1 MDSASLHEDLVA
13 NSNALRRLARDLLRD
28 PHRADDVVQDAMCA
42 AIEQPP
48 RSRATLGSWLRK
60 VVARAAFDHRRG
72 ERRRRAREQVAAAAT
87 RANTQPTDA
96 QVELQQRLLAAVH
109 ALAEPY
115 RSAIWQRYY
124 EDRSPREIA
133 AACGDPVKTVK
144 TRLHR
149 GLRQLRERLDVQHG
163 SRGVWATVA
172 APLLVP
178 GSPLSGVLVMST
190 ATKSGIAAAVAF
202 VLSVSLW
209 WVANDAT
216 PAIAPSAGNAEAPAV
231 VASGPTGA
239 EASTREPVAVDAAG
253 APTEPVQPAVQVG
266 GGGPSKSPLAGIVLD
281 LEGRPVAGIDLT
293 WDDVPFVPPVRTDAD
308 GAFRCR
314 AAASGRLGVAS
325 KDVIAV
331 LVPTMWGDLFGTGA
345 AEAALRLD
353 LTIVVAPWAR
363 VQGVV
368 VDTTGAP
375 VAGAQLAVHHGVPL
389 RSRIARVLDRC
400 VDAKFE
406 TMTPDDG
413 RFCLAAV
420 PFAESARLTI
430 TARGHRTLTMTV
442 EDARHREQFVLERIV
457 RGDVLEGAVV
467 DENGEVVR
475 QAVIV
480 LHDHAVVTEPDGTF
494 RFELWRVND
503 LPKGEVPTLEVTA
516 PERLPARVACLGGDW
531 RTRGAWPSPL
541 RVSVG
546 GRTESIRGRVV
557 RADGTPLADPW
568 VSFVPPEPE
577 QIRRTMFEA
586 PFAFRA
592 VAGSAP
598 AANNG
603 EFETPRVA
611 PGRYR
616 LRVVHPATLDVF
628 CTGEIATG
636 PAAVEIRMPDR
647 GSWPALRGVVVD
659 RRGAPVPGADW
670 LFVRDDPT
678 PGAREPLA
686 SAWQHATGEGVIEHP
701 PVSRDVS
708 TLCVKAAGMAEW
720 VTTKLAELPRFDDV
734 RIVVP
739 VGCQTRIEL
748 GPNWRDVDVA
758 HFVDGTGAR
767 SPVVFT
773 NGDMA
778 YGTRDIPLE
787 DARSRAFQALNN
799 CVALVLCRR
808 GEEVARF
815 PITLRP
821 GEMNVLRW

>member
-1 MDSASLHEDLVA
+1 MDSPSLHGELVGQA
-13 NSNALRRLARDLLRD
+13 SALRRLARDLLRD
-28 PHRADDVVQDAMCA
+28 PHEADDVVQDAMCA

-48 RSRATLGSWLRK
+48 RSLATLGSWLKK
-60 VVARAAFDHRRG
+60 VVTRAAFDHRRG
-72 ERRRRAREQVAAAAT
+72 ERRRRARELVVAEAT
-87 RANTQPTDA
+87 LADAPRTDD
-96 QVELQQRLLAAVH
+96 QVELQRRVLAAVH

-124 EDRSPREIA
+124 EGRSPREIA
-133 AACGDPVKTVK
+133 AACGEPVKTVK

-149 GLRQLRERLDVQHG
+149 GLRQLRERLDAQHG
-163 SRGVWATVA
+163 SRSAWATVA

-178 GSPLSGVLVMST
+178 GNPLAGVLVMST
-190 ATKSGIAAAVAF
+190 ATKFGVAAAI
-202 VLSVSLW
+202 
-209 WVANDAT
+209 
-216 PAIAPSAGNAEAPAV
+216 AIALCAPFWWA
-231 VASGPTGA
+231 AN
-239 EASTREPVAVDAAG
+239 AG
-253 APTEPVQPAVQVG
+253 APTVAPVPGLAEPATVVASTATRTEAPAREAVAGDVAVAPADPLPAASGPVG
-266 GGGPSKSPLAGIVLD
+266 DGPPTSPLAGIVLD
-281 LEGRPVAGIDLT
+281 LAGRPVAGIDLT
-293 WDDVPFVPPVRTDAD
+293 WDDAPFVPPVRTDAD
-308 GAFRCR
+308 GTFRCR
-314 AAASGRLGVAS
+314 AAVSGRLGVAS

-331 LVPTMWGDLFGTGA
+331 LVPTLWGDLFGTGPS
-345 AEAALRLD
+345 EAALRLD

-375 VAGAQLAVHHGVPL
+375 VASAQLAVNHGVPL

-413 RFCLAAV
+413 RFCFAAV
-420 PFAESARLTI
+420 PLAESAQLTI
-430 TARGHRTLTMTV
+430 TARGHRALTMPV
-442 EDARHREQFVLERIV
+442 EEARHREQFVLERIV
-457 RGDVLEGAVV
+457 NGDVLDGVVV
-467 DENGEVVR
+467 DENGAALR

-480 LHDHAVVTEPDGTF
+480 LHDHSVVTAPDGTF

-503 LPKGEVPTLEVTA
+503 LPKGEAPVLEVTA
-516 PERLPARVACLGGDW
+516 PERLPAKVACLGGDW
-531 RTRGAWPSPL
+531 RTRSAWPSPL
-541 RVSVG
+541 RVCVG
-546 GRTESIRGRVV
+546 GRAESIRGRVV

-577 QIRRTMFEA
+577 QILRTLFEA

-592 VAGSAP
+592 APGSAP

-636 PAAVEIRMPDR
+636 PAPVEIRMPDR
-647 GSWPALRGVVVD
+647 GSWPALHGVVVD

-670 LFVRDDPT
+670 LFLRDDPT
-678 PGAREPLA
+678 PGAKEPLA
-686 SAWQHATGEGVIEHP
+686 GAWQHATGDGVIEHP
-701 PVSRDVS
+701 PVSRDVT

-720 VTTKLAELPRFDDV
+720 VTTKLADVPRFDGV

-758 HFVDGTGAR
+758 HLVDGTGAR

-787 DARSRAFQALNN
+787 DARSRTFQALDD